1 MTDDTHRKAVDAAVR
16 ARLLANENLDHE
28 QIDNMMRVAYE
39 TLKLSVIPGKSGMHI
54 KPDHAARFVS
64 SMLERPGFRRDKGGT
79 KSAPTDGFN
88 EAEFRALPPA
98 ERLRLIN
105 RGLSR
110 DSDGKIRPAVS
121 VKRDSDGRYTTS

>member
-64 SMLERPGFRRDKGGT
+64 SMLEKIG
-79 KSAPTDGFN
+79 
-88 EAEFRALPPA
+88 RAH
-98 ERLRLIN
+98 
-105 RGLSR
+105 
-110 DSDGKIRPAVS
+110 V
-121 VKRDSDGRYTTS
+121 